1 MSASVLIIL
10 GDRIRSH
17 IEEVV
22 QEQWLMS
29 YIGRSQCIHILV
41 HSVSEYQDGILFS
54 MRVVETF

>member
-1 MSASVLIIL
+1 MQGDVQMSASVLIIL

-29 YIGRSQCIHILV
+29 YIGMSMCSYMLN
-41 HSVSEYQDGILFS
+41 HSDSDFEDVIF
-54 MRVVETF
+54 F